1 MKTNNYF
8 NNVSSNLN
16 FNFSVSLF
24 FMVIWGGG
32 EALSCQPEDRGSNTE
47 FKLTSFRITKTRETI
62 GQLVPRLSGRPREKV
77 TVLTNSHRQCS
88 HSFKSYKDYSR

>member
-16 FNFSVSLF
+16 FNFSLF
-24 FMVIWGGG
+24 FWCDWGEGG

-47 FKLTSFRITKTRETI
+47 FKLTSFRITKTREAI
-62 GQLVPRLSGRPREKV
+62 GQLVPRLSGRP
-77 TVLTNSHRQCS
+77 S
-88 HSFKSYKDYSR
+88 